1 MLIAH
6 AKREDSV
13 LNLYME
19 SFSLKLQNSQLEIS
33 QNTDIS
39 NYFLITMNIVWNISY
54 FSLHVSFQTCYL
66 KLVISQSKFSGTRKF
81 TLRYQ

>member
-13 LNLYME
+13 LDLYME
-19 SFSLKLQNSQLEIS
+19 SFSLQNCQLAIS

-39 NYFLITMNIVWNISY
+39 NYFLISMNIVWTY
-54 FSLHVSFQTCYL
+54 FLFFFACQFQTCYF
-66 KLVISQSKFSGTRKF
+66 KLVIFQSKFSGTRKF